1 MLYREERKI
10 KKPNKVSNKKKI
22 VHNKKHRKD
31 VSTITYQILEIL
43 LQA

>member
-1 MLYREERKI
+1 MLYTGKKEI

-22 VHNKKHRKD
+22 IHNKKHRKD
-31 VSTITYQILEIL
+31 TSTITYQILEIL